1 VREHKD
7 RFKKGQ
13 LVVFEPSKKDLQN
26 FPFIT
31 CPYEGSGKFQLY
43 ETIDLDS
50 FPSWNDFKNP
60 KIKIERGEMGI
71 ILDKIGA
78 PLGCALLEHER
89 PDLDL
94 SVYAVLMRGYK
105 VQIFGIDL
113 IPGRKSQK

>member
-1 VREHKD
+1 MSDYKE

-13 LVVFEPSKKDLQN
+13 LVVFEPSEKDLQN

-31 CPYEGSGKFQLY
+31 CNYEGSGKFQLY
-43 ETIDLDS
+43 ETIDIES

-71 ILDKIGA
+71 VLGNIGS
-78 PLGCALLEHER
+78 PLGCALLEMER

-113 IPGRKSQK
+113 LPGRKS